1 MRLTTGMPSQSPA
14 PAAALL
20 LLVVPMTVYLAAPT
34 TLDGDVAQRQC
45 ERLVT
50 DRMDGAALDA
60 HAEWELLPAAHWT
73 CELRGAEVADFGWW
87 AGDSSAID
95 ATLTG

>member
-1 MRLTTGMPSQSPA
+1 MPTQSPA

-20 LLVVPMTVYLAAPT
+20 MLVVPMTVYLAAPT
-34 TLDGDVAQRQC
+34 TLDGDVAQAQC

-50 DRMDGAALDA
+50 ERLDGSALDA
-60 HAEWELLPAAHWT
+60 KAQWELLPAAHWSCT
-73 CELRGAEVADFGWW
+73 THGNEVADFGWW

-95 ATLTG
+95 ATLTN